1 MTTLPPPHSTTC
13 AIYGYDAEVS
23 SVEGR
28 YHPRLRIRASAD
40 VIGSEVVL
48 SRILEDLSLG
58 GCKFLGPAWED
69 RGTRVTMVLSFP
81 ERSAS
86 LPVQG
91 VVVRA
96 SRSELAIRFHDLSE
110 KQFESLRDHLQAC
123 ETRVLH

>member
-1 MTTLPPPHSTTC
+1 MNP
-13 AIYGYDAEVS
+13 AA
-23 SVEGR
+23 EGR

-58 GCKFLGPAWED
+58 GCKFRGPAWED

-81 ERSAS
+81 ELAAT
-86 LPVQG
+86 LPIHG

-96 SRSELAIRFHDLSE
+96 SRSELAIRFHDLSQQ
-110 KQFESLRDHLQAC
+110 QFESLRGHLQAC
-123 ETRVLH
+123 EPRVLH